1 MKPHSKIS
9 AILLLVF
16 LITQTACVDE
26 ISFDRDVNAG
36 MLVVEGSIHNGP
48 PPYYLRLGQTY
59 AGQNV
64 PLPLDNAGVVLY
76 DSEGNS
82 ESFVNSAN
90 GLYKLYGD
98 IIQGTKGRY
107 YHIGIELPDGRTFQS
122 IPEMIPHQTPS
133 GTVRAVPARI
143 EEETASGGVRRV
155 NVVNVFAGSEY
166 PDSQEEQYF
175 KLQAE
180 GVYMFRETIPTSPL
194 APPPDVCFVTE
205 TPDPQRIN
213 LMSLPPGESMEI
225 PNQLI
230 AVKRIEG
237 HEFFFRYYFNL
248 VYYSISE
255 RRYRYWEQTNRLINQ
270 SGTIFDIPPALIS
283 GNVVNT
289 DSSQEDALGYFQ
301 AAATDTVRTFLTR
314 ADFSFFI
321 SDPCASN
328 NPNRHS
334 GCSNCTSIENSTLDR
349 PSYF

>member
-1 MKPHSKIS
+1 MKLNHRIPG
-9 AILLLVF
+9 F
-16 LITQTACVDE
+16 LILAFLFAQTACIDE

-36 MLVVEGSIHNGP
+36 ILVVEGSIHNGP

-59 AGQNV
+59 TEQNV
-64 PLPLDNAGVVLY
+64 PLPLDEASIVLF

-82 ESFVNSAN
+82 ESFVNTSN
-90 GLYKLYGD
+90 GLYTLHGD
-98 IIQGTKGRY
+98 VIQGTKGRY
-107 YHIGIELPDGRTFQS
+107 YHIEIELPDGRTFES
-122 IPEMIPHQTPS
+122 IPEMIPHQTPT
-133 GTVRAVPARI
+133 GTVRAVPSRI
-143 EEETASGGVRRV
+143 EEQTASGGVRRV

-166 PDSQEEQYF
+166 PESQDEQYF
-175 KLQAE
+175 NLQAE
-180 GVYMFRETIPTSPL
+180 GLYMFREEFPISPL
-194 APPPDVCFVTE
+194 DPPPNVCFVTE

-230 AVKRIEG
+230 AIKRIEG

-248 VYYSISE
+248 VFYSISE
-255 RRYRYWEQTNRLINQ
+255 RRFRYWEQTNTLINQ
-270 SGTIFDIPPALIS
+270 SGTIFDIPPARIS

-289 DSSQEDALGYFQ
+289 DNSQENALGYFQ

-314 ADFSFFI
+314 ADFRFHI

-334 GCSNCTSIENSTLDR
+334 GCSDCTSIENSTLDR